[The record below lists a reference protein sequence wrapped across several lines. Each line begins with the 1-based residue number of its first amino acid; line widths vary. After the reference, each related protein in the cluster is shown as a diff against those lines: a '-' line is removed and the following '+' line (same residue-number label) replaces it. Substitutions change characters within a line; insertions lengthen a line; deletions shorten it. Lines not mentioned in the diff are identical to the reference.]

1 MEIINSLNITPQ
13 SKVNYRNLLK
23 ILERDGYSFK
33 YNIQETVQ
41 FLSSYP
47 IRTAY
52 NLLNVI
58 FVIRKALNENMD
70 QYAELRSQMSEELQ
84 TQVHQKLSELHVMS
98 TESFLKLMNQLYTNR
113 EYLKYILNYLCYYF
127 GVRNE
132 DLRLNIGQQKDNFL
146 IKIKE
151 GILYVRQNYKTFATY
166 GVKRHIITDKKF
178 IDSYNNLPNGEIYE
192 GKTISNFLKK
202 QLILPENLI
211 FKMRIKELEEKGD
224 RKSIIELSD
233 NRGTALE
240 TVLNS
245 YNINNKKY
253 VIKK

>member
-13 SKVNYRNLLK
+13 SKVTYRNLLK

-33 YNIQETVQ
+33 YNIQDTVQ

-58 FVIRKALNENMD
+58 FVIRKALGENME

-84 TQVHQKLSELHVMS
+84 TQVHEKLSQLQIMS

-113 EYLKYILNYLCYYF
+113 EYLKYILNYLCFYF
-127 GVRNE
+127 ATRNE

-151 GILYVRQNYKTFATY
+151 GILYVRQNYKTSATY
-166 GVKRHIITDKKF
+166 GIKRHIIT
-178 IDSYNNLPNGEIYE
+178 G
-192 GKTISNFLKK
+192 
-202 QLILPENLI
+202 Q
-211 FKMRIKELEEKGD
+211 RC
-224 RKSIIELSD
+224 
-233 NRGTALE
+233 
-240 TVLNS
+240 
-245 YNINNKKY
+245 
-253 VIKK
+253 

>member
-1 MEIINSLNITPQ
+1 MEIINSLNITPL
-13 SKVNYRNLLK
+13 SKVTYRNLLK

-33 YNIQETVQ
+33 YNIQETLQ

-52 NLLNVI
+52 NLLNII
-58 FVIRKALNENMD
+58 FVIRKAKGENME

-84 TQVHQKLSELHVMS
+84 VQTNEKLSELHVMS
-98 TESFLKLMNQLYTNR
+98 TESFLKLMNQLYTNK

-146 IKIKE
+146 IKTKE
-151 GILYVRQNYKTFATY
+151 GILYVRQNYKTAKTY
-166 GVKRHIITDKKF
+166 GIKRHIITDKKF

-211 FKMRIKELEEKGD
+211 FKMRIKELEEKGN
-224 RKSIIELSD
+224 RKSIIEIADS
-233 NRGTALE
+233 RGTALE
-240 TVLNS
+240 TVLNA